1 MIMSQLIKKQK
12 HDCPTEVV
20 CLRAQHT
27 DCSCLWLL
35 SRVLFMILASGL
47 GDTPGNIS
55 NTHPGEDDAKNV
67 MWCYKLNNYCP
78 SIWWEILLM
87 LSANILISIQ
97 GHAVKNSASSK
108 DILCHLV
115 GIFFLSWGWKSITVL
130 LVCIYSL
137 ISCPSLRCAYINWKT
152 PLFLF
157 IGKLMTCK
165 EDKLVSL
172 KSIKPLIRQIKLR
185 VIFQVILYHVLK

>member
-1 MIMSQLIKKQK
+1 MLIFSSVFKGMQWK
-12 HDCPTEVV
+12 T
-20 CLRAQHT
+20 
-27 DCSCLWLL
+27 
-35 SRVLFMILASGL
+35 VLTQRIFYA
-47 GDTPGNIS
+47 
-55 NTHPGEDDAKNV
+55 
-67 MWCYKLNNYCP
+67 
-78 SIWWEILLM
+78 
-87 LSANILISIQ
+87 
-97 GHAVKNSASSK
+97 
-108 DILCHLV
+108 HLV

-185 VIFQVILYHVLK
+185 VISQVILYHVSSILSECLYIESDQLWHKMMLLWYTHSVKPVVSGQLYLAVTLPFLVGDRLVQVQLYF

>member
-1 MIMSQLIKKQK
+1 MLIFSSVFKGMQWK
-12 HDCPTEVV
+12 T
-20 CLRAQHT
+20 
-27 DCSCLWLL
+27 
-35 SRVLFMILASGL
+35 VLTQRIFYA
-47 GDTPGNIS
+47 
-55 NTHPGEDDAKNV
+55 
-67 MWCYKLNNYCP
+67 
-78 SIWWEILLM
+78 
-87 LSANILISIQ
+87 
-97 GHAVKNSASSK
+97 
-108 DILCHLV
+108 HLV

-185 VIFQVILYHVLK
+185 IISWVIFMPCSEINVKVVFWVSACTLKVISYGIKWCFLWYTHSVKPVVSDQLYLAVTLPFLVGDHLVQVQLYF